1 MRLSRDALRFGLFR
15 TSTVVHWCGWLD
27 FLSSLLICSV
37 VRSFVR
43 LYGQSI
49 GDWSINPS
57 TIQWSLMIKTTR
69 VHTHTYKQNG
79 THTSFD
85 LYYWLF
91 PNSFWNATLS
101 SVHFDGP
108 VEVSPV
114 EICLLALWVLHSKF
128 SCGTLTRWLF
138 SSAIHLMWWA
148 HAAPPGPILWG
159 NVPSRNSFTR
169 VQLERIC
176 FCVPA
181 ALLWLVALSWST
193 RKSVC
198 VCVCVC
204 ARIFGKLN
212 ATAHQPHSPRPRDMR
227 VHSFSLLRQIDL
239 PPAVYSRAIL
249 PHSPPSSEGMTVAR
263 CSLPS
268 AQPLGPFA
276 LSVSFAKSFTM
287 VCGGW
292 TKIRLICIH
301 LLTYPTP

>member
-198 VCVCVC
+198 VCVCSHLWEIEC
-204 ARIFGKLN
+204 NSSPTSFASPSWHARSFFF
-212 ATAHQPHSPRPRDMR
+212 PSPPNRSSPG
-227 VHSFSLLRQIDL
+227 SLLESHL
-239 PPAVYSRAIL
+239 ASF
-249 PHSPPSSEGMTVAR
+249 PSLLGRDDR
-263 CSLPS
+263 CKMFITISS
-268 AQPLGPFA
+268 AFGTICPLG
-276 LSVSFAKSFTM
+276 LIR
-287 VCGGW
+287 
-292 TKIRLICIH
+292 KIFHHGVRRLNQN
-301 LLTYPTP
+301 